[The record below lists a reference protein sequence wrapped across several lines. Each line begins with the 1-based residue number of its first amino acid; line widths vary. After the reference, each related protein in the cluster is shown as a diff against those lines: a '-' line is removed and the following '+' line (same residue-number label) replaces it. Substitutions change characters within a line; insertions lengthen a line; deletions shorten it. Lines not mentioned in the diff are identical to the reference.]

1 MPELSGLNVVVTGGA
16 GFIGSNLAERLS
28 KENNVTIID
37 TLHSGSLENL
47 EAIKDKV
54 TFIKARAGEIEK
66 FAKAPDLIFHLGM
79 YSSTPMYRED
89 NMRVAEVVEDSVR
102 LFRYAADK
110 KVKVVFASSS
120 SIYNGHK
127 MPYREESFPF
137 VTDFYTEARYFA
149 ERIAELYHN
158 MEGLDAIG
166 LRLFA
171 VYGPHERAKKTFA
184 NLVSQ
189 FMWSLLEDKPPIV
202 YGDGTQTRDFTYVD
216 DIVDA
221 FLLAT
226 RQSGYDVFNAGTS
239 KNYTM
244 NELVSKLNAAMGKN
258 IAPKYIE
265 TPIKN
270 YVTGTLAD
278 TTKSERVLGFKAKV
292 TLDEGIERLLGYYNY
307 GKGQQ

>member
-1 MPELSGLNVVVTGGA
+1 MAELKGLNIVVTGGA
-16 GFIGSNLAERLS
+16 GFIGSNLSERLA
-28 KENNVTIID
+28 KDNDVTIID
-37 TLHSGSLENL
+37 TLHSGSLDNI

-54 TFIKARAGEIEK
+54 TFMKARAGEIEK

-102 LFRYAADK
+102 LFRYAASNK
-110 KVKVVFASSS
+110 IKVVFASSS
-120 SIYNGHK
+120 SIYNGHN
-127 MPYREESFPF
+127 MPYKEESFPF

-171 VYGPHERAKKTFA
+171 VYGPHERNKKTFA

-226 RQSGYDVFNAGTS
+226 KQSGYDVFNAGTS
-239 KNYTM
+239 KSYTM
-244 NELVSKLNAAMGKN
+244 NELVSKLNAAMGKS
-258 IAPKYIE
+258 IAPTYIE

-278 TTKSERVLGFKAKV
+278 TTKSERVLGFKSKV
-292 TLDEGIERLLGYYNY
+292 TLDEGIERLLNYYEY
-307 GKGQQ
+307 KKA

>member
-1 MPELSGLNVVVTGGA
+1 MAELKGLNVVVTGGA
-16 GFIGSNLAERLS
+16 GFIGSNLAERLA
-28 KENNVTIID
+28 KDNNVTIID
-37 TLHSGSLENL
+37 TLHSGSLENIGD
-47 EAIKDKV
+47 IKDNV

-102 LFRYAADK
+102 LFRYAASK

-127 MPYREESFPF
+127 MPYKEDSFPF

-171 VYGPHERAKKTFA
+171 VYGPHERNKKIFA

-189 FMWSLLEDKPPIV
+189 FMWSLLEDKQPIV

-226 RQSGYDVFNAGTS
+226 KQGGYDVFNAGTS

-244 NELVSKLNAAMGKN
+244 NELVSKLNAAMGKS

-278 TTKSERVLGFKAKV
+278 TTKSERVLGFKAKI
-292 TLDEGIERLLGYYNY
+292 TLDEGIERLLRYYNY
-307 GKGQQ
+307 RKG

>member
-1 MPELSGLNVVVTGGA
+1 MAEIKGLNIVVTGGA
-16 GFIGSNLAERLS
+16 GFIGSNLSERLA
-28 KENNVTIID
+28 KDNDVTIID
-37 TLHSGSLENL
+37 TLHSGSLDNI

-54 TFIKARAGEIEK
+54 TFMKARAGEIEK

-102 LFRYAADK
+102 LFRYAASNK
-110 KVKVVFASSS
+110 IKVVFASSS
-120 SIYNGHK
+120 SIYNGHN
-127 MPYREESFPF
+127 MPYKEESFPF

-171 VYGPHERAKKTFA
+171 VYGPHERNKKTFA

-226 RQSGYDVFNAGTS
+226 KQSGYDVFNAGTS
-239 KNYTM
+239 KSYTM
-244 NELVSKLNAAMGKN
+244 NELVSKLNAAMGKS
-258 IAPKYIE
+258 IAPTYIE

-278 TTKSERVLGFKAKV
+278 TTKSERVLGFKSKV
-292 TLDEGIERLLGYYNY
+292 TLDEGIERLLNYYEY
-307 GKGQQ
+307 KKA

>member
-1 MPELSGLNVVVTGGA
+1 MTELRGLNVVVTGGA
-16 GFIGSNLAERLS
+16 GFIGSNLAERLA
-28 KENNVTIID
+28 KDNNVTIID
-37 TLHSGSLENL
+37 TLHSGSLENI

-54 TFIKARAGEIEK
+54 TFIEARAGDIEK
-66 FAKAPDLIFHLGM
+66 FGKAPDLIFHLGM

-102 LFRYAADK
+102 LFRYAAEK

-127 MPYREESFPF
+127 MPYKEESFPF

-149 ERIAELYHN
+149 ERIAELYHS

-226 RQSGYDVFNAGTS
+226 KQSGYNVFNAGTS

-258 IAPKYIE
+258 IPPKYIE

-278 TTKSERVLGFKAKV
+278 TTKSERVLGFKSTV
-292 TLDEGIERLLGYYNY
+292 TLDEGIERLLRYYNY
-307 GKGQQ
+307 HKG